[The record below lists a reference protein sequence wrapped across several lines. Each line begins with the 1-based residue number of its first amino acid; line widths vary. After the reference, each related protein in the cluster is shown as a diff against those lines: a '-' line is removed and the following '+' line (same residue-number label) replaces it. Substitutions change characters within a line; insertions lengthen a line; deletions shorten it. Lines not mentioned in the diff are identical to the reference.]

1 MLWATHRKASTDC
14 LKPHLGRRS
23 SDAPVVEIEF
33 QIIENT
39 FSGLK
44 CENLEIRLL
53 CHGRCVFTA
62 LYIGAYLLVV
72 FLVGCVFAVVFC
84 SVAFSLLRFH
94 RHSTPHFH
102 IEVRVKNSVR
112 LP

>member
-1 MLWATHRKASTDC
+1 MLWATHRNASTDC

-53 CHGRCVFTA
+53 CHGRSVFNA
-62 LYIGAYLLVV
+62 LYIGAFLVV
-72 FLVGCVFAVVFC
+72 VF
-84 SVAFSLLRFH
+84 SRLRFRCYVFTGI
-94 RHSTPHFH
+94 RHHISTSKS
-102 IEVRVKNSVR
+102 E
-112 LP
+112 